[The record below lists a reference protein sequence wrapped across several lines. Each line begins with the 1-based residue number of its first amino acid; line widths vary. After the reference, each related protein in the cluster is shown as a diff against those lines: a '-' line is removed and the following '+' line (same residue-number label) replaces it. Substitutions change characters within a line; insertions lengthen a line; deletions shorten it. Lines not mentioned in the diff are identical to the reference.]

1 MSKRRKGKEA
11 LLMALCLFL
20 LLGWWTPSATGQEAP
35 ADEIPLESGFESLDE
50 FETLSEWDTIEES
63 IEDGAEQASDHRGF
77 RFALIALAFTVL
89 AGILVRSKQLRW
101 TRTVLLLGSLA
112 LLGFW
117 NGGCPCPISSFQNLL
132 LWAMNVDVPIHSL
145 VWFLALIPITYVFG
159 RVWCGWICH
168 LGAFQEF
175 LYKPNR
181 LSFLQGE
188 RAQKTMRVLRY
199 ALVAAL
205 IVQLVWTKDNQ
216 FVHID
221 PFKVAFNLRSFYL
234 TGWLLLGFLMLS
246 SLYIY
251 RPFCRSA
258 CPVGLILGWVSR
270 LPYASKLG
278 VRESCRTCK
287 LCGNACPSGAIRIH
301 QREVDIQH
309 GDCLSCGSC
318 MDACRR
324 DSIYFHRKDES
335 DVPKNTT
342 PGVSDWNLPLP
353 HGKPN
358 GRSRVRERSGGAP
371 EAAEGR
377 LGTHMGSR
385 ADGTTRVSR

>member
-1 MSKRRKGKEA
+1 MSKRHSNRKA
-11 LLMALCLFL
+11 PLIVSLLFL
-20 LLGWWTPSATGQEAP
+20 LFGFGTPWAAGQDRTL
-35 ADEIPLESGFESLDE
+35 DEIPSTTLQESEMESLDE
-50 FETLSEWDTIEES
+50 FDTLSEWDEIEE
-63 IEDGAEQASDHRGF
+63 IEDDGVVEHASGHRGF

-89 AGILVRSKQLRW
+89 AGILVRFKPLRK
-101 TRTVLLLGSLA
+101 TRTFLLLSSLA

-132 LWAMNVDVPIHSL
+132 LWAMNVDVEIHSL
-145 VWFLALIPITYVFG
+145 LWFVGLIPITYVFG

-175 LYKPNR
+175 LHKPNR
-181 LSFLQGE
+181 FSFLQGE

-205 IVQLVWTKDNQ
+205 VVQLFWTKDNQ
-216 FVHID
+216 FIHID

-234 TGWLLLGFLMLS
+234 TGWLLLGVLMLS

-258 CPVGLILGWVSR
+258 CPVGLVLGWVSR

-278 VRESCRTCK
+278 VKEDCRTCK
-287 LCGNACPSGAIRIH
+287 LCTSACSSQAIRVVEK
-301 QREVDIQH
+301 EVDIQQ
-309 GDCLSCGSC
+309 GECLACGSC

-324 DSIYFHRKDES
+324 DSIIFHRKDES
-335 DVPKNTT
+335 DVRKKIT
-342 PGVSDWNLPLP
+342 PGISAWNMPLP

-358 GRSRVRERSGGAP
+358 GGPGVRERSGGAP
-371 EAAEGR
+371 EAGEGGLGPR
-377 LGTHMGSR
+377 LGS
-385 ADGTTRVSR
+385 